1 VVIAGSDRATRRRG
15 LRRQRDPSSSRIGS
29 DLRQARE
36 RQGLTLEAVQDRTG
50 VRRFDLEALEAGDL
64 SRFTDEKT
72 ALIAVRRCAE
82 TLGLDAA
89 AMTQAVA
96 AEWHNVTTNRAP
108 ALVGAGRAP
117 APATTPGYAPTTGA
131 VPAVGGHLSRYPGDT
146 THLRAFT
153 QTAQVPQVARAVAP
167 ALPPG
172 LRFDATDSIPVT
184 RLPQREPD
192 PAPLA
197 LRVAVWTV
205 VLLLAL
211 AVAGMAVHHWRP
223 AWLTKIHL
231 VAAGPGSASTHRTPG
246 TSSHPTAPAA
256 LVTTASTGPTAATVS
271 VRATVYSVV
280 VTTQAPCWIQATS
293 PASFVPL
300 FSATVPGGTTKTFTS
315 TNGQLTVELGAS
327 RVVVTT
333 QIFTKT
339 VPGWSLTP
347 STTPYTITFQSA
359 VT

>member
-1 VVIAGSDRATRRRG
+1 MVIAGSDRATRRRG
-15 LRRQRDPSSSRIGS
+15 LRRQRDPSSSRLGA

-82 TLGLDAA
+82 TLGLDAL
-89 AMTQAVA
+89 AMTQTVA
-96 AEWHNVTTNRAP
+96 DEWPNVSASRTP
-108 ALVGAGRAP
+108 ELVGAGRA
-117 APATTPGYAPTTGA
+117 TTTGA
-131 VPAVGGHLSRYPGDT
+131 VPAYQPTTGAGPAVTGHLSRYPGDT

-153 QTAQVPQVARAVAP
+153 QTAQVPAVARAVAP

-172 LRFDATDSIPVT
+172 LRFDSTDAIPVT
-184 RLPQREPD
+184 PRLQREPE

-211 AVAGMAVHHWRP
+211 GVAGMAVHHWRP

-231 VAAGPGSASTHRTPG
+231 VAGTTGAGASQPGHG
-246 TSSHPTAPAA
+246 TSPHPTLPAS
-256 LVTTASTGPTAATVS
+256 LVTTETTGPTAATVA
-271 VRATVYSVV
+271 VRATVYAVV

-293 PASFVPL
+293 PASFAPL
-300 FSATVPGGTTKTFTS
+300 FSSTVPAGTTKTFTS
-315 TNGQLTVELGAS
+315 TDGQLTVELGAS
-327 RVVVTT
+327 HATVTT

-339 VPGWSLTP
+339 IPGWSLTP
-347 STTPYTITFQSA
+347 SAAPYIITFRSA